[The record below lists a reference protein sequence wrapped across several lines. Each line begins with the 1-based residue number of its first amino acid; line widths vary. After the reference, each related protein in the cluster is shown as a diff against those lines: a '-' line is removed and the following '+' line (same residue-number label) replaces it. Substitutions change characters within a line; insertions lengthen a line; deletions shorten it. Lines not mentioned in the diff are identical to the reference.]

1 MKSQIHKSSE
11 IKVIQPVLAHIY
23 QEMGQSSELLLKN
36 YALDF
41 SLSKFQKYDA
51 EMKLFKKKY
60 DCSFKNFKKKV
71 AVMENDENIEWEDDL
86 KDWEFAEE
94 KFRLW
99 RTKIR
104 DLKSVLID

>member
-1 MKSQIHKSSE
+1 
-11 IKVIQPVLAHIY
+11 
-23 QEMGQSSELLLKN
+23 
-36 YALDF
+36 
-41 SLSKFQKYDA
+41 
-51 EMKLFKKKY
+51 
-60 DCSFKNFKKKV
+60 
-71 AVMENDENIEWEDDL
+71 MENDENIEWEDDL